1 MSVEPVQV
9 AAPQPVPDAYFW
21 QALLPLQTP
30 LVPQVV
36 PPASLHW
43 ARGSWPAGTATQAPT
58 EPVRLHALQIDE
70 QADAQQTDC
79 TQKPELQVVPL
90 VQAVPFEARPQ
101 LLVVVL
107 QVAVAAQSVLAA
119 QVVLQAVPPAL
130 QAKGA
135 QLVGVA
141 VRQLPAP
148 SQLRAAV
155 AVPPAQV
162 AGAQG
167 VPTA

>member
-1 MSVEPVQV
+1 
-9 AAPQPVPDAYFW
+9 
-21 QALLPLQTP
+21 
-30 LVPQVV
+30 
-36 PPASLHW
+36 
-43 ARGSWPAGTATQAPT
+43 
-58 EPVRLHALQIDE
+58 
-70 QADAQQTDC
+70 
-79 TQKPELQVVPL
+79 
-90 VQAVPFEARPQ
+90 
-101 LLVVVL
+101 
-107 QVAVAAQSVLAA
+107 LAA